1 MNYLIKM
8 NKNNSII
15 CENNIPIVVPKRIM
29 VLAGHPD
36 DEIISCGGTL
46 LKYKVLGSD
55 IFVVVA
61 TNGVGG
67 YAKSNQKEDIIK
79 LRKEELES
87 VRSALKCEII
97 ELEFPNMNITPG
109 KISKITNLMR
119 DIKPQVIFLPHF
131 SDFHRVHR
139 NLSLISREAIYH
151 CSTGKA
157 YGGYERNWT
166 PLGVYYYESPSCK
179 FQYIESSVFII
190 VDIGEFWV
198 KKKKIFNN
206 AYLTQIEVLERVL
219 EWAEDTAILRG
230 NEINSSYGEAFV
242 PETTYTPLKLL
253 LV

>member
-1 MNYLIKM
+1 MDKL
-8 NKNNSII
+8 NSII
-15 CENNIPIVVPKRIM
+15 CENDIPIVVPKRIM

-46 LKYKVLGSD
+46 LKYQALGSE
-55 IFVVVA
+55 IIIVVA
-61 TNGVGG
+61 TSGLGG
-67 YAKSNQKEDIIK
+67 YAKSKQKEEIVK
-79 LRKEELES
+79 YRKQELDS
-87 VRSALKCEII
+87 VRSSLKCDII
-97 ELEFPNMNITPG
+97 ELDYPNLDVTRE
-109 KISKITNLMR
+109 KISKITNLIR
-119 DIKPQVIFLPHF
+119 DIKPQLILLPHY

-157 YGGYERNWT
+157 YGGYDRNWI

-179 FQYIESSVFII
+179 FQYIESSVFVI
-190 VDIGEFWV
+190 VDIERVWDR
-198 KKKKIFNN
+198 KKEIFNI
-206 AYLTQIEVLERVL
+206 AYLTQKEVLERVM

>member
-1 MNYLIKM
+1 MD
-8 NKNNSII
+8 KNNSII
-15 CENNIPIVVPKRIM
+15 CENDIPIVVPKHIM

-46 LKYKVLGSD
+46 LKYQALGSK
-55 IFVVVA
+55 IIVVVA
-61 TNGVGG
+61 TSGVGG
-67 YAKSNQKEDIIK
+67 YVRSNQKEGIINQ
-79 LRKEELES
+79 RKQELDS
-87 VRSALKCEII
+87 VQSLLKCEII
-97 ELEFPNMNITPG
+97 ELEFPNMDVTRE
-109 KISKITNLMR
+109 KISKITNLIR
-119 DIKPQVIFLPHF
+119 DSKPQVILLPHY

-157 YGGYERNWT
+157 YGGYGRNWT

-179 FQYIESSVFII
+179 FQYIESSVFVI
-190 VDIGEFWV
+190 VDIEDFWE
-198 KKKKIFNN
+198 KKKEIFNN
-206 AYLTQIEVLERVL
+206 AYITQKEVLERVM

-230 NEINSSYGEAFV
+230 NEIYSSYGEAYV

>member
-1 MNYLIKM
+1 MD
-8 NKNNSII
+8 KNNSII

-46 LKYKVLGSD
+46 LKYQSLGSK
-55 IFVVVA
+55 IIVVVA
-61 TNGVGG
+61 TSGIGG
-67 YAKSNQKEDIIK
+67 YAKSNQKEGIINQ
-79 LRKEELES
+79 RKHELDS
-87 VRSALKCEII
+87 VRSSLKCEII
-97 ELEFPNMNITPG
+97 ELEFPNMEITRE
-109 KISKITNLMR
+109 KISKITNLIR
-119 DIKPQVIFLPHF
+119 DIKPQVILLPHH

-151 CSTGKA
+151 CATGKA

-166 PLGVYYYESPSCK
+166 PLGVYYYEGPSCK
-179 FQYIESSVFII
+179 FQYIESSVFVI
-190 VDIGEFWV
+190 VDIEEFWD
-198 KKKKIFNN
+198 KKKEIFNI
-206 AYLTQIEVLERVL
+206 AYITQKEVLERVM

-230 NEINSSYGEAFV
+230 NEINSSYGEALV